1 MVSRRGSHLG
11 GADRRLQQSASSSP
25 QWNKT
30 RVSSSLGIEYPI
42 IQGPLGGLS
51 TQRLTATVSNF
62 GGLGSFGAH
71 GWSASAIK
79 DVITEIRALTPKP
92 FAINLWVSME
102 DEGAGT
108 SGADAFA
115 RSLAPFA
122 GHIEGLGG
130 TLPAYKPYVRIKFE
144 DQVRVLLDAKVPAF
158 SFIYGIPPKEI
169 LDECRAQGILTIGA
183 ATTPDEAIVLEQ
195 AGVDVIAASGFEA
208 GGHRSSFLL
217 PPEESLTGT
226 FSLVPQV
233 ADAVSVPVVAAGGI
247 ADARGIVA
255 AFALGAEGVQIGT
268 AFLACEESGASVH
281 HRNALLGGQAKQTD
295 LTRGFTGRLA
305 RGIKNRLLD
314 ELNQKGIEILPYP
327 LQRALV
333 RHLSIPAEKAGRT
346 DLLPLWAGQS
356 ANLSRWRD
364 AHGLLDSLV
373 RDVSQIASAVQNW
386 SAHRQPAGARPS
398 DSGGHGCR
406 RGRARGPAAADL

>member
-1 MVSRRGSHLG
+1 M
-11 GADRRLQQSASSSP
+11 
-25 QWNKT
+25 
-30 RVSSSLGIEYPI
+30 
-42 IQGPLGGLS
+42 
-51 TQRLTATVSNF
+51 TATVSNL

-71 GWSASAIK
+71 GWSPSAIK
-79 DVITEIRALTPKP
+79 DVISEIRALTPKP

-102 DEGAGT
+102 DDGAGT
-108 SGADAFA
+108 SGGEAFA
-115 RSLAPFA
+115 RSLAPLA
-122 GHIEGLGG
+122 GHIEALGG
-130 TLPAYKPYVRIKFE
+130 TLPSYEPYVPIKFE

-158 SFIYGIPPKEI
+158 SFIYGIPPAEI
-169 LDECRAQGILTIGA
+169 LDECHAQGIVTIGT

-208 GGHRSSFLL
+208 GGHRGSFLL
-217 PPEESLTGT
+217 PSEESLTGT

-247 ADARGIVA
+247 ADARGVVA

-281 HRNALLGGQAKQTD
+281 HRNALLGGQAKQTA
-295 LTRGFTGRLA
+295 LTRGLTGRLA

-314 ELNQKGIEILPYP
+314 ELNQEGIEFLPYP

-356 ANLSRWRD
+356 ATLSTYID
-364 AHGLLDSLV
+364 ARGLLDSLV
-373 RDVSQIASAVQNW
+373 TEVSEIASAVQNW
-386 SAHRQPAGARPS
+386 SAHRQPAGTPK
-398 DSGGHGCR
+398 
-406 RGRARGPAAADL
+406 

>member
-1 MVSRRGSHLG
+1 ME
-11 GADRRLQQSASSSP
+11 QQSISSSP

-30 RVSSSLGIEYPI
+30 RISSSLGIEYPI

-51 TQRLTATVSNF
+51 TQRLTAAVSNF

-71 GWSASAIK
+71 GWSPSAIK
-79 DVITEIRALTPKP
+79 DVIAEIRTLTPKP

-102 DEGAGT
+102 DEGART
-108 SGADAFA
+108 SGSEAFA
-115 RSLAPFA
+115 RSLAPIA
-122 GHIEGLGG
+122 GHIQALGG
-130 TLPAYKPYVRIKFE
+130 TLPVFKPYVPIKFE

-169 LDECRAQGILTIGA
+169 LDECQTQGILTIGA

-208 GGHRSSFLL
+208 GGHRGSFLL
-217 PPEESLTGT
+217 PSEESLTGT
-226 FSLVPQV
+226 FSLVPQI

-281 HRNALLGGQAKQTD
+281 HRNALLSGNARRTG

-305 RGIKNRLLD
+305 RGIHNQLLE
-314 ELNQKGIEILPYP
+314 ELNRPGVEILPYP

-333 RHLSIPAEKAGRT
+333 RNLSILAEKAAKPE
-346 DLLPLWAGQS
+346 LLPLWAGQS
-356 ANLSRWRD
+356 ANLSRQSD
-364 AHGLLDSLV
+364 AKALLQTLV
-373 RDVSQIASAVQNW
+373 SEVSAIAGPVLRWN
-386 SAHRQPAGARPS
+386 RE
-398 DSGGHGCR
+398 
-406 RGRARGPAAADL
+406 RGDK

>member
-1 MVSRRGSHLG
+1 MKE
-11 GADRRLQQSASSSP
+11 QSLSSPP

-30 RVSSSLGIEYPI
+30 RISSSLGIEYPI

-51 TQRLTATVSNF
+51 TQQLTATVSNF

-71 GWSASAIK
+71 SLSPSAIQ
-79 DVITEIRALTPKP
+79 DVIAEIRALTPKP

-102 DEGAGT
+102 DEGART
-108 SGADAFA
+108 SDSEAFA
-115 RSLAPFA
+115 RSLAPLA
-122 GHIEGLGG
+122 GHIKALGG
-130 TLPAYKPYVRIKFE
+130 TLPDYKPYVPIKFE
-144 DQVRVLLDAKVPAF
+144 DQVRVVLDAKVPAF

-195 AGVDVIAASGFEA
+195 AGIDVIAASGFEA
-208 GGHRSSFLL
+208 GGHRGSFLR
-217 PPEESLTGT
+217 PAEESLTGT

-247 ADARGIVA
+247 TDARGIVA

-268 AFLACEESGASVH
+268 AFLACEESGASAL
-281 HRNALLGGQAKQTD
+281 HRNAILSGNARRTG

-305 RGIKNRLLD
+305 RGIHNQLLE
-314 ELNQKGIEILPYP
+314 ELNRPGVEILPYP

-333 RHLSIPAEKAGRT
+333 RNLSILAVKAAKPE
-346 DLLPLWAGQS
+346 LLQLWAGQS
-356 ANLSRWRD
+356 ANMSRYSDVKTLLQALVSEVSAIAGPVLCWNRD
-364 AHGLLDSLV
+364 RNGK
-373 RDVSQIASAVQNW
+373 
-386 SAHRQPAGARPS
+386 
-398 DSGGHGCR
+398 
-406 RGRARGPAAADL
+406 

>member
-1 MVSRRGSHLG
+1 MKQPSI
-11 GADRRLQQSASSSP
+11 SSSP

-30 RVSSSLGIEYPI
+30 RISSSLGIEYPI

-71 GWSASAIK
+71 GSSPSAIK

-108 SGADAFA
+108 SSGEAFA
-115 RSLAPFA
+115 RSLTPLA
-122 GHIEGLGG
+122 GHIEGWGG
-130 TLPAYKPYVRIKFE
+130 HLPAYKPYVRIKFE

-208 GGHRSSFLL
+208 GGHRRSFPRSS
-217 PPEESLTGT
+217 EESLTGT
-226 FSLVPQV
+226 FSLLPQLV
-233 ADAVSVPVVAAGGI
+233 DAISGPAVAAGGI
-247 ADARGIVA
+247 G
-255 AFALGAEGVQIGT
+255 GAPG
-268 AFLACEESGASVH
+268 
-281 HRNALLGGQAKQTD
+281 
-295 LTRGFTGRLA
+295 
-305 RGIKNRLLD
+305 
-314 ELNQKGIEILPYP
+314 
-327 LQRALV
+327 
-333 RHLSIPAEKAGRT
+333 
-346 DLLPLWAGQS
+346 
-356 ANLSRWRD
+356 
-364 AHGLLDSLV
+364 
-373 RDVSQIASAVQNW
+373 
-386 SAHRQPAGARPS
+386 
-398 DSGGHGCR
+398 
-406 RGRARGPAAADL
+406 